1 MPSGAN
7 ALSSVDH
14 GRILQLHLDGKS
26 YRDIGSRYKVS
37 ASVIHCLI
45 QKYNATGSMDRH
57 HGQGRKRKTTAREDT
72 RIVREVKRN
81 RFSSAN
87 DIREALNM
95 HHISEGTIRNRIR
108 EVESFASYWAIK
120 KPKITERNRL
130 IRLNWAKEHRNWTP
144 EQWEKVLWSDESP
157 YALHYCGRRRV
168 WRRPNERFLQ
178 ECTIPT
184 VKQEKRI
191 NVWGCFAAH
200 GVGRL
205 YMVKGIMVKEDY
217 HRILIHQMRPSAGVL
232 FPDGDFIFQED
243 NDPKHSS
250 KLCRGYLER
259 VGVNR
264 MTWPSQ
270 SPDLNPIESLWSI
283 LDNKVKDRQP
293 STQEEL
299 FAVLQEGWNGL
310 DRALLTRLVQSMQRR
325 CVAVIAARG
334 NCTKY

>member
-1 MPSGAN
+1 
-7 ALSSVDH
+7 
-14 GRILQLHLDGKS
+14 
-26 YRDIGSRYKVS
+26 
-37 ASVIHCLI
+37 
-45 QKYNATGSMDRH
+45 
-57 HGQGRKRKTTAREDT
+57 
-72 RIVREVKRN
+72 
-81 RFSSAN
+81 
-87 DIREALNM
+87 
-95 HHISEGTIRNRIR
+95 
-108 EVESFASYWAIK
+108 
-120 KPKITERNRL
+120 
-130 IRLNWAKEHRNWTP
+130 
-144 EQWEKVLWSDESP
+144 
-157 YALHYCGRRRV
+157 
-168 WRRPNERFLQ
+168 
-178 ECTIPT
+178 
-184 VKQEKRI
+184 
-191 NVWGCFAAH
+191 
-200 GVGRL
+200 
-205 YMVKGIMVKEDY
+205 MVKGIMVKEDY